1 MFDAN
6 TPAFRQQYPNGATI
20 YDRTGRRIANVFAC
34 NPETG
39 EAITFDTSELTQA
52 VIRFVR
58 RNSPR
63 AWRLRLQ
70 GWRLIKVVPRDAT
83 GIFDEYLDERFRR
96 HGFWPA
102 PLTVEAEPAPAKWN
116 PPEFSPAELPGL
128 TCWHSAD
135 DGVYVDSKTG
145 HRFLRDLSGNGRHM
159 IAADE
164 VIEADEVGERKS
176 AATAM
181 TGFVVTEPRP

>member
-1 MFDAN
+1 MLDAN
-6 TPAFRQQYPNGATI
+6 DPAFRQQYPNGATV
-20 YDRTGRRIANVFAC
+20 YDRTGRRIGNVFAC

-39 EAITFDTSELTQA
+39 EVITYDTSELTQA

-63 AWRLRLQ
+63 ARRLRLQ

-102 PLTVEAEPAPAKWN
+102 PLTIRAN
-116 PPEFSPAELPGL
+116 TPPPPMHPMCRSFFITP
-128 TCWHSAD
+128 
-135 DGVYVDSKTG
+135 
-145 HRFLRDLSGNGRHM
+145 
-159 IAADE
+159 
-164 VIEADEVGERKS
+164 
-176 AATAM
+176 
-181 TGFVVTEPRP
+181 